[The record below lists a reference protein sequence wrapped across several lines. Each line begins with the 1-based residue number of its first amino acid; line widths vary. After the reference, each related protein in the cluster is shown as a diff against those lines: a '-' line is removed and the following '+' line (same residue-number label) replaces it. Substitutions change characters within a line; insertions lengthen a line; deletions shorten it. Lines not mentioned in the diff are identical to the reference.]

1 MGSAT
6 VLTGSLGAT
15 LWKHN
20 KGPSFSAEW
29 RRLKILFLLFPWIG
43 VRIDTTQGTTN
54 YRSGEFV

>member
-1 MGSAT
+1 M
-6 VLTGSLGAT
+6 LTGSLGAT

-43 VRIDTTQGTTN
+43 VWIDTTQGTTN